1 MAFPVD
7 TSVKHMLW
15 DMTGAP
21 TLNGAAGTLI
31 DVLDAFLVNGWGSQT
46 ASSVVIADGV
56 ATVTTPSAFPATVD
70 SVVLV
75 AGATPSGLNGEQ
87 KVTVV
92 GPGNTFK
99 FATEESDGSATGTIT
114 VKMAPAGW
122 EKAFSGTNKA
132 AYRSLDPQAHGGGM
146 YLRVDDSGTTLAR
159 VVGYESMSD
168 VDTGTGPFPTS
179 TQVSGGGY
187 WAKSATANT
196 TPRGY
201 ALFADSRTFLIALNP
216 SGTTVTSHV
225 LRGFGDGITKR
236 PSGDAFAVF
245 ISAASDSALT
255 SIGGALD
262 GAASSFAWTPKT
274 YTGFGSAEAGRTV
287 PYVGSA
293 ANSSGNDNTVGTF
306 PNPVDGSLLLSRR
319 FWATGTTSPNRFDIP
334 GLYHV
339 PQTGVTNSFAS
350 YDKVPGSGDLPGRQ
364 LLFVPLHPSAASN
377 QPTGGSFVDVT
388 GPWR

>member
-1 MAFPVD
+1 MASPVD

-21 TLNGAAGTLI
+21 TLNGVAGALI
-31 DVLDAFLVNGWGSQT
+31 GVLDAFLVDGWGSQT

-87 KVTVV
+87 KVTGV

-132 AYRSLDPQAHGGGM
+132 AYRSLAPQANSGGM

-159 VVGYESMSD
+159 VAGYETMSD
-168 VDTGTGPFPTS
+168 IDTGTGPFPTS
-179 TQVSGGGY
+179 AQVSGGGY

-196 TPRGY
+196 TQRGY
-201 ALFADSRTFLIALNP
+201 ALFADSRTFLIALN
-216 SGTTVTSHV
+216 SNGTTTTTHV

-245 ISAASDSALT
+245 ISAASNSTLTSVEGAIDGTASAL
-255 SIGGALD
+255 
-262 GAASSFAWTPKT
+262 AWVPKS
-274 YTGFGSAEAGRTV
+274 YVGLGSAEAGRTV
-287 PYVGSA
+287 PYIGSTTSA
-293 ANSSGNDNTVGTF
+293 SGNDNTLGAF
-306 PNPVDGSLLLSRR
+306 PNPVDGSLMLSRR

-334 GLYHV
+334 GMYHV
-339 PQTGVTNSFAS
+339 PQSGLASVFSS
-350 YDKVPGSGDLPGRQ
+350 YDKVPGSDDLLGRR
-364 LLFVPLHPSAASN
+364 LLFVPLHQTNPSSS
-377 QPTGGSFVDVT
+377 PTGGSFVDVT